1 MKDLYVILAFHA
13 HELLWDLPERLLS
26 YLEDEN
32 PMKETILDANY
43 IKKRKEEGRD
53 IYTLGIQLGEKLDA
67 PICVEYSNELLQQI
81 HEVIPE
87 IFERIQSAFQSGRL
101 YPIYGHA
108 HHTHVSLLK
117 EEEITQEIIWN
128 MQYLHNYMSVPHPKY
143 KGYFSPEASYSVN
156 KMEGIAAANIDY
168 IIFPHLQ
175 EKKAPFE
182 LVGPGDY
189 LYKPFWVKSPL
200 RCLLAFPRNFPIS
213 QEIWRPIT
221 RMKRDEV
228 KGQGYKLGDYPVFFN
243 EYLSGHSEPFPI
255 GMEEGVT
262 LYQEV
267 LRQELNQAPPD
278 AVLLYIQDLELMDF
292 GDIAIEII
300 ARAWQKLLDEDREIY
315 RVHFVTPEQYIDQI
329 LKTEGFE
336 QLPEV
341 KFQQICWAPEI
352 RLVLR
357 ADGHYPPL
365 GVDGVG
371 RYTIEKSGL
380 YRNPLIFWE
389 NGKYFCGICD
399 TLVENFRIT
408 ENIPVHAV
416 RLSETG
422 YDLAREDLDTQIVL
436 YRRLMK
442 RACNWGWRPTEGR
455 QKRPSL
461 DGYLL
466 CEALLKKIEQ
476 CPDLFI
482 LCRELKPLDSRQIAG
497 LIETLKVFID
507 SRVAYLRYGLEK
519 YMAEQGGEFSEA
531 YRAFEEVIRWKE
543 VAVQKAKELYSVNRN
558 QKMTPITRMKQ
569 LLSLMQE
576 YCQALFMAT
585 EYLQKVWG
593 ELPDVEFMV
602 DRMYEYLYELY
613 PPLFPEMINR
623 IDAMSEGEVE
633 RYFAA
638 LESEESREPSFA
650 RVTP

>member
-1 MKDLYVILAFHA
+1 MKELYVVLAFHA
-13 HELLWDLPERLLS
+13 HELLWDLPEKLLS
-26 YLEDEN
+26 YLEEEN
-32 PMKETILDANY
+32 PMRGTVLDANY
-43 IKKRKEEGRD
+43 IKTREEEGRD
-53 IYTLGIQLGEKLDA
+53 VYTLGIQLGERLKA

-81 HEVIPE
+81 HEIIPP
-87 IFERIQSAFQSGRL
+87 IAERICAAFQDGRL

-108 HHTHVSLLK
+108 HHTHISLLK
-117 EEEITQEIIWN
+117 EKEISQEIVWN
-128 MQYLHNYMSVPHPKY
+128 MQYLHDYMAVPHPKY
-143 KGYFSPEASYSVN
+143 KGYFSPEASYSADKLAGVT
-156 KMEGIAAANIDY
+156 AANIDY
-168 IIFPHLQ
+168 VIFPHLQ

-182 LVGPGDY
+182 LSGPGDH
-189 LYKPFWVKSPL
+189 LYKPFWISSPH

-228 KGQGYKLGDYPVFFN
+228 KNQGYKLGDYAVFFN
-243 EYLSGHSEPFPI
+243 EYLTGQSEPFPI
-255 GMEEGVT
+255 GMDEGVA
-262 LYQEV
+262 LYKEV

-292 GDIAIEII
+292 GDLAVEII
-300 ARAWQKLLDEDREIY
+300 ARAWQELLEEDRELY
-315 RVHFVTPEQYIDQI
+315 RVHFVTPEQYIDEV
-329 LKTEGFE
+329 LKVEGFE

-341 KFQQICWAPEI
+341 KFKQVCWAPEI

-365 GVDGVG
+365 GVDGVD
-371 RYTIEKSGL
+371 RYTVEKSGT

-389 NGKYFCGICD
+389 NGKYLCGICD

-408 ENIPVHAV
+408 ENVPVHAV
-416 RLSETG
+416 RLGETG

-455 QKRPSL
+455 QKRPCL

-466 CEALLKKIEQ
+466 CAALLKKIDR

-482 LCRELKPLDSRQIAG
+482 LCRELEPLDSCHIVG
-497 LIETLKVFID
+497 LVETLQVFVDNRID
-507 SRVAYLRYGLEK
+507 YLRHGLEK
-519 YMAEQGGEFSEA
+519 YMAERGGEFA
-531 YRAFEEVIRWKE
+531 AVYRFIEEVVRWKE
-543 VAVQKAKELYSVNRN
+543 VAVQKASELYRVNMSEN
-558 QKMTPITRMKQ
+558 MTAITRMKQ
-569 LLSLMQE
+569 LLSLLQE

-585 EYLQKVWG
+585 EYLQKIWG
-593 ELPDVEFMV
+593 ELPDVDYMV
-602 DRMYEYLYELY
+602 DRMYEYLYEIY

-623 IDAMSEGEVE
+623 IDALTENEVE

-638 LESEESREPSFA
+638 LEGEEAREQPFA
-650 RVTP
+650 RVE

>member
-13 HELLWDLPERLLS
+13 HELLWDLPGKLLS

-32 PMKETILDANY
+32 PMKETILDENY

-53 IYTLGIQLGEKLDA
+53 VYTLGIQLGERLDA

-81 HEVIPE
+81 REVIPE
-87 IFERIQSAFQSGRL
+87 IFERIRGAFQSGRL

-108 HHTHVSLLK
+108 HHTHVSLLN
-117 EEEITQEIIWN
+117 EEEITQEIVWN
-128 MQYLHNYMSVPHPKY
+128 MRYLHHYMAVPHPRY
-143 KGYFSPEASYSVN
+143 KGYFSPEASYSID
-156 KMEGIAAANIDY
+156 KMDGAAAANIDY
-168 IIFPHLQ
+168 LIFPHLQ
-175 EKKAPFE
+175 EKKVPFE
-182 LVGPGDY
+182 LAGQGDHI
-189 LYKPFWVKSPL
+189 YKPFWVKS
-200 RCLLAFPRNFPIS
+200 RRRSILAFPRNFPIS

-221 RMKRDEV
+221 RMRRDEV
-228 KGQGYKLGDYPVFFN
+228 KNQGYKLGAYPVFFN
-243 EYLSGHSEPFPI
+243 EYLSGQSEPFPI
-255 GMEEGVT
+255 DMEEGVA
-262 LYQEV
+262 LYREV

-292 GDIAIEII
+292 GDLAIEIM
-300 ARAWQKLLDEDREIY
+300 ARAWESLLMEDREIY
-315 RVHFVTPEQYIDQI
+315 RVHFVTPDQYIDEV
-329 LKTEGFE
+329 LKAEGFE
-336 QLPEV
+336 LLPEV
-341 KFQQICWAPEI
+341 KFRQVCWAPEI

-371 RYTIEKSGL
+371 RYSIEKSGL

-399 TLVENFRIT
+399 TLVENFRISP
-408 ENIPVHAV
+408 NIPVDAG

-422 YDLAREDLDTQIVL
+422 YDLALEDLDTQIVL

-455 QKRPSL
+455 QKRPCL
-461 DGYLL
+461 DAYLL
-466 CEALLKKIEQ
+466 CGALLKKIDQ
-476 CPDLFI
+476 CPHIFI
-482 LCRELKPLDSRQIAG
+482 LCRELKPLDSRDIVG

-507 SRVAYLRYGLEK
+507 NRVGFLRFGLEK
-519 YMAEQGGEFSEA
+519 YMAGQGGDFAGA
-531 YRAFEEVIRWKE
+531 YRAIEEVERWKE

-558 QKMTPITRMKQ
+558 EKMNPITRMKQ

-585 EYLQKVWG
+585 EYLQRVWG
-593 ELPDVEFMV
+593 EVPDAEFMV
-602 DRMYEYLYELY
+602 DRMYEYLYEIY

-623 IDAMSEGEVE
+623 IDAMSESDVE
-633 RYFAA
+633 RYFTA
-638 LESEESREPSFA
+638 LEPAEEREPSFA
-650 RVTP
+650 RVTS